1 MYSLINRFANIVK
14 LYFQNR
20 NVKIINCPTN
30 FKTRQELDKHI
41 LDINQGLYCSKKFD
55 KYN

>member
-1 MYSLINRFANIVK
+1 MYYLINRFANIVK

-20 NVKIINCPTN
+20 NVKIINEPL
-30 FKTRQELDKHI
+30 FKNRNELDKHI
-41 LDINQGLYCSKKFD
+41 LDINESLYFSKKFD